1 MPAYVIF
8 DLERRIQEAARKAEI
23 RVREAEER
31 AQEAEEESDKIAQEA
46 EERVQEAEER
56 VQEAE
61 ERVQEAEER
70 AQDAEERAQD
80 ADYRA
85 QEAEERAQDAD
96 YRAQEAEERAQ
107 IADGR
112 VQEAEERVQEAEERA
127 QEAEERAQDTDDRA
141 QEAEEMA
148 QEAEERAQDAE
159 ERAQDAYDR
168 AQEMAQ
174 EAEVRAEAIVQL
186 ERSLAESEQQAET
199 HLVRVTEALR
209 ECEECLRQLENQW
222 VVRRDEIEFIGRE
235 LGRGGWA
242 TVEVVIFRNV
252 QVAAK
257 SIHHQILSPY
267 NIELFRREMNMA
279 ARIRH
284 PNLVQFIGATV
295 ELDEEMMI
303 LTELMPTSLRRELQ
317 REYMP
322 PSEVISIGLDVV
334 RALNYLH
341 QMQPDSII
349 HRDVSSA
356 NVLLEYK
363 SRNRWKAKLSDYGSV
378 NLLNQLQTENPGNPV
393 YSAPEA
399 NNPSQQS
406 PKMDIYSFG
415 ALLVEMLTGV
425 LPAREERRR
434 LLGRIH
440 HEQLL
445 DLIGRCLRERREE
458 RPNAS
463 DIIIEFES

>member
-1 MPAYVIF
+1 MTSLFLQTHDESAETVTGRYDSELLSRANKGTKKADMSDVSLQEAFNHMDMVKSNVSAAMEHCKQETMEAKRNLRESENRLAASQQEVRTLIAENERQVRA
-8 DLERRIQEAARKAEI
+8 LERNLFENVSRLGQEVRQQNERAI
-23 RVREAEER
+23 RAEESLR
-31 AQEAEEESDKIAQEA
+31 RIEREYEEL
-46 EERVQEAEER
+46 RR
-56 VQEAE
+56 
-61 ERVQEAEER
+61 
-70 AQDAEERAQD
+70 
-80 ADYRA
+80 
-85 QEAEERAQDAD
+85 
-96 YRAQEAEERAQ
+96 
-107 IADGR
+107 
-112 VQEAEERVQEAEERA
+112 
-127 QEAEERAQDTDDRA
+127 
-141 QEAEEMA
+141 
-148 QEAEERAQDAE
+148 
-159 ERAQDAYDR
+159 
-168 AQEMAQ
+168 
-174 EAEVRAEAIVQL
+174 
-186 ERSLAESEQQAET
+186 RSLAENEEAGRR
-199 HLVRVTEALR
+199 LV
-209 ECEECLRQLENQW
+209 ECEQRLQQLENQW
-222 VVRRDEIEFIGRE
+222 VVRRNEIEFTGQE
-235 LGRGGWA
+235 LGHGGWA
-242 TVEVVIFRNV
+242 TVKVAIFRNV

-257 SIHHQILSPY
+257 SIHRQILSPH

-322 PSEVISIGLDVV
+322 PSEVISIGLDVA

-341 QMQPDSII
+341 RMKPDSII

-399 NNPSQQS
+399 NDPSQQS
-406 PKMDIYSFG
+406 PKMDIFSFG
-415 ALLVEMLTGV
+415 ALLLEMLTGV
-425 LPAREERRR
+425 LPARELRER

-445 DLIGRCLRERREE
+445 DLIRRCLMERKEE

-463 DIIIEFES
+463 DIIIELERYASRH